1 MVVDIKL
8 LKEEIEAVGVPKTVL
23 ADKLGI
29 TRQGLDS
36 KLNNP
41 STIKADEAA
50 KLADALRITDTDR
63 LLAIFFAR
71 EVE

>member
-1 MVVDIKL
+1 MVNVKL
-8 LKEEIEAVGVPKTVL
+8 LNEEIEAVGVPKTVL

-29 TRQGLDS
+29 TRQGFEN

-50 KLADALRITDTDR
+50 KLADALRITDKDR